1 MLQRAD
7 VNSWHG
13 DYVEPC
19 TVAAIS
25 SGAIQKTPAP
35 LYILL
40 DYWFWGLFLTCS
52 RHRHQ
57 VEVRDFSVL
66 ASVSVARVCEAYESG
81 KRKQI
86 DRQSVAELFPS
97 SLIGSALARIRGD
110 LTAGNFDHG
119 TFVRF
124 VEEDVPSQIRAG
136 TFGESW
142 GEREGLALVIAVMA
156 SCRAMLQVLEEDAED
171 PSVQETQVDVFL
183 SYSHNDRD
191 CIERIGNWLRAAKIG
206 VVYDRAMTGGSDL
219 LEFVNS
225 MIDRA
230 KVVTVCWS
238 RSSVSSN
245 WVLGEAL
252 RAMDHGKIV
261 PIALE
266 PTAIPAPFNVLKAI
280 PIDATTVLPPGE
292 WYDYLDHIGPLLERV
307 GLAEWAKIYHTP
319 PIDARAFRKW
329 IEKYPNDPMVSLTR
343 QLIAK
348 SESA

>member
-1 MLQRAD
+1 M
-7 VNSWHG
+7 NSWHG

-25 SGAIQKTPAP
+25 SGAIRKTPAP

-40 DYWFWGLFLTCS
+40 DYWFWGLFLTCG
-52 RHRHQ
+52 RQRHQ
-57 VEVRDFSVL
+57 VEARDFPVL
-66 ASVSVARVCEAYESG
+66 ASVSIARVCEAYESSQ
-81 KRKQI
+81 RKQV
-86 DRQSVAELFPS
+86 DRQSVAELLPS
-97 SLIGSALARIRGD
+97 GLIGSALARIKSD
-110 LTAGNFDHG
+110 LTAGKFGHG

-124 VEEDVPSQIRAG
+124 IEDDVPSQIRAAI
-136 TFGESW
+136 FEESW
-142 GEREGLALVIAVMA
+142 GGKEGLAFVMAVMA
-156 SCRAMLQVLEEDAED
+156 SCRAMLQVLEEDGERLPDQA
-171 PSVQETQVDVFL
+171 TQVDVFI
-183 SYSHNDRD
+183 SYSHDDRD
-191 CIERIGNWLRAAKIG
+191 RIEQICSWLRAAQIR

-219 LEFVNS
+219 LGFVNS

-252 RAMDHGKIV
+252 RAMDHGNLV

-266 PTAIPAPFNVLKAI
+266 PAAIPAPFNVLKAI
-280 PIDATTVLPPGE
+280 SIDATTVAPPEE

-307 GLAEWAKIYHTP
+307 GLAEWAMIYHTP
-319 PIDARAFRKW
+319 PIDVGAFRKW
-329 IEKYPNDPMVSLTR
+329 IEKYPNDPLIGLTR

-348 SESA
+348 SESP